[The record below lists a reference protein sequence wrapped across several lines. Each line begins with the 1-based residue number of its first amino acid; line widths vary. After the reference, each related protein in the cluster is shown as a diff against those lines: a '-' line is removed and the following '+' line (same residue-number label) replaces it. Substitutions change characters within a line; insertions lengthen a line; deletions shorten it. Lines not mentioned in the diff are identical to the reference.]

1 MDVNVQVGSW
11 YVVEGDAGDTVT
23 NPSTGKVIATVEEG
37 KQTSFLATTPYVVTS
52 ADTVGVHKVNFKGAS
67 VKLRL
72 LGQLGRGV
80 DALPQGYLAAEFL
93 EFGGKDKYVE
103 VTTPWT
109 PVGARVEV
117 KAYERFY
124 RVDVTSDEIGN
135 GSHANYFF
143 WGVKNSS
150 GPKWYVGC
158 GTYGITSFAA
168 DTNWHNMRLVYAAD
182 GGCWVDALKVRD
194 CSFNA
199 NSKILQNFRLGT
211 TTPTVNELFYPAY
224 TWVKKCTLWVN
235 GEKWRDVH
243 AAIDPSGK
251 PCFYDFVEKEAFYN
265 GTETQL
271 TVGLNIKQARN
282 LGKLP
287 EGGGELTVS
296 LPWEAQLDKKVD
308 AALQTAKSNGW
319 TIVVQYQEPDVTS
332 AVYNKYAECTTRA
345 DLDAVDPNWRLD
357 LTSDG
362 AWIYPLPEMTRLAS
376 MWTMNTG
383 FPKNVLKRAV
393 LNSPKATTA
402 TELFYGEKAIEY
414 AEVYAPLATNC
425 NWFAWKADNLKEVH
439 FTGDNATMGVDSFA
453 RCYALSKFYGTLPKL
468 SDAPGMF
475 SYCQLDK
482 ESTLRILNSIPA
494 HKSGT
499 HQLSVGI
506 HVDHQNDEEVLAAI
520 ALADIAQTPVSDGG
534 KGWTLSVQWRGT
546 ATAQTASTF
555 GLRRQPIYAKVRE
568 AETPEGTTERVLD
581 WGHYV
586 TNWEENGYQEFAS
599 EEEAREYFNI
609 GD

>member
-37 KQTSFLATTPYVVTS
+37 KQTGFLATTPYVITS
-52 ADTVGVHKVNFKGAS
+52 ADTVGVHKANFKCAS

-72 LGQLGRGV
+72 LGLLGRGV
-80 DALPQGYLAAEFL
+80 DALPKGYLAAEFL
-93 EFGGKDKYVE
+93 ETNGSQYVDIPITCGYDAEVEMTANVLPQTFANTPGLFSNEGLSGFFSANRISLLFYKDHHVRADFGEPSSTGRFPGLIIGSTRKYKLNKKGLYIDDTLRISL
-103 VTTPWT
+103 TTSEFSGTTTRFFARKWT
-109 PVGARVEV
+109 PISA
-117 KAYERFY
+117 RFY
-124 RVDVTSDEIGN
+124 TASI
-135 GSHANYFF
+135 
-143 WGVKNSS
+143 KT
-150 GPKWYVGC
+150 PLQK
-158 GTYGITSFAA
+158 AA
-168 DTNWHNMRLVYAAD
+168 FVPA
-182 GGCWVDALKVRD
+182 VDALGVPCLYDTK
-194 CSFNA
+194 SKQPFFN
-199 NSKILQNFRLGT
+199 
-211 TTPTVNELFYPAY
+211 
-224 TWVKKCTLWVN
+224 
-235 GEKWRDVH
+235 
-243 AAIDPSGK
+243 SGSS
-251 PCFYDFVEKEAFYN
+251 PFV
-265 GTETQL
+265 
-271 TVGLNIKQARN
+271 VGMTCAQARK

-287 EGGGELTVS
+287 EGGGEITVS
-296 LPWEAQLDKKVD
+296 LPWDAQLDKKVD
-308 AALQTAKSNGW
+308 AALSEAKAKGW
-319 TIVVQYQEPDVTS
+319 TIVVQYQEPDTTS
-332 AVYNKYAECTTRA
+332 AVYNKYAACTTRA

-362 AWIYPLPEMTRLAS
+362 SWIYPLPEMTRLAG
-376 MWTMNTG
+376 MWTMDTG

-414 AEVYAPLATNC
+414 AEVYAPLATSC

-439 FTGDNATMGVDSFA
+439 FTGDNATLGVDAFA
-453 RCYALSKFYGTLPKL
+453 GCHALSKFYGTLLKL

-475 SYCQLDK
+475 SYCQFDK

-494 HKSGT
+494 HKSGN
-499 HQLSVGI
+499 HQLSIGI

-520 ALADIAQTPVSDGG
+520 ALADIAQTPIADGG
-534 KGWTLSVQWRGT
+534 KGWSLSVQWRGT

-599 EEEAREYFNI
+599 VEEAEEYFNI
-609 GD
+609 NQTEEV

>member
-1 MDVNVQVGSW
+1 MERKVIVGFW
-11 YVVEGDAGDTVT
+11 YIVDGPAGATVT
-23 NPSTGKVIATVEEG
+23 RVGEANPCCTVPEG
-37 KQTSFLATTPYVVTS
+37 GQGHFFASAPVVVVSDESITLS
-52 ADTVGVHKVNFKGAS
+52 QLVNFKGAP
-67 VKLRL
+67 VKRWL
-72 LGQLGRGV
+72 LGRGV

-93 EFGGKDKYVE
+93 EFGAKDKYVE

-109 PVGARVEV
+109 PAGAVV
-117 KAYERFY
+117 QVDAHERFY
-124 RVDVTSDEIGN
+124 RLDVGSDEIGN

-143 WGVKNSS
+143 WGVNNK
-150 GPKWYVGC
+150 KWYIGC
-158 GTYGITSFAA
+158 GTYGITTYSA
-168 DTNWHNMRLVYAAD
+168 DTEWHDMKMIYAED
-182 GGCWVDALKVRD
+182 GGAWVDGLKVRA
-194 CSFNA
+194 CAYSATAQILKSFT
-199 NSKILQNFRLGT
+199 LGR
-211 TTPTVNELFYPAY
+211 TTPTLNNLTYIAY
-224 TWVKKCTLWVN
+224 TQVKTASLRVN
-235 GEKWRDVH
+235 GQLWRDVR
-243 AAIDPSGK
+243 ATIDPSGK
-251 PCFYDFVEKEAFYN
+251 PCMYDRIEKETFYN
-265 GTETQL
+265 GTDAAL
-271 TVGLNIKQARN
+271 TVGMTCNQARN

-287 EGGGELTVS
+287 AGGGTLTVS
-296 LPWEAQLDKKVD
+296 LPWDAQLDKKVD
-308 AALQTAKSNGW
+308 AALQTAKGNGW

-332 AVYNKYAECTTRA
+332 AVYNKYAACTTRA

-362 AWIYPLPEMTRLAS
+362 SWIYPLPEMTRLAS

-414 AEVYAPLATNC
+414 AEVYAPLATSC
-425 NWFAWKADNLKEVH
+425 NWFAWKADKLKEVH

-453 RCYALSKFYGTLPKL
+453 GCHALSKFYGTLPKL
-468 SDAPGMF
+468 SEGPGMF

-499 HQLSVGI
+499 HQLSIGI

-520 ALADIAQTPVSDGG
+520 ALADIAQTPIADGG
-534 KGWTLSVQWRGT
+534 KGWSLSVQWRGT
-546 ATAQTASTF
+546 ATAQAASTF
-555 GLRRQPIYAKVRE
+555 GLRRMPVYAKVRE
-568 AETPEGTTERVLD
+568 AELPDGTTERVLD

-599 EEEAREYFNI
+599 EEEAKEYFNI